1 MEKYDLIVIGS
12 GPAGQRA
19 AIQAAKFGKH
29 VALVEKLEVVGGV
42 AINTGTIPS
51 KTIRE
56 AVLHLSGFYYQNIY
70 GVNYRVKEQIT
81 MADLSFRAQH
91 VIKTEIDVIRAQL
104 SRNGIEI
111 FTGTASFLDP
121 CHIRVVGSRNQ
132 SEYEAA
138 NTGADVGIA
147 LGARAGNL
155 HDHSRRAACRLRAV
169 RAGGHRRPRA
179 APVGS
184 RQRMTLL
191 RLDNVGKSYGGVA
204 ALRGV
209 SFAVGAGEIIGLM
222 GANGAGKTT
231 AFSLIAGTQRPTSGE
246 IWFDGARIDRKPPY
260 AVAHLG
266 IARTFQ
272 IVRPFGGLRVIDNLV
287 VAAMYGHA
295 RERTRS
301 AAEDR
306 AREILHEVGLA
317 RDLERR
323 AETLTLAGRKRLEIA
338 RALATSPRLLLLDE
352 VLAGLTASEVAE
364 ALDIIRALHRQRN
377 LTLVVIEH
385 VMRALTQL
393 CQRIVVLHHGEKIAE
408 GSPAEITADPRVIA
422 CYLGTRKA

>member
-1 MEKYDLIVIGS
+1 
-12 GPAGQRA
+12 
-19 AIQAAKFGKH
+19 
-29 VALVEKLEVVGGV
+29 
-42 AINTGTIPS
+42 
-51 KTIRE
+51 
-56 AVLHLSGFYYQNIY
+56 
-70 GVNYRVKEQIT
+70 
-81 MADLSFRAQH
+81 
-91 VIKTEIDVIRAQL
+91 
-104 SRNGIEI
+104 
-111 FTGTASFLDP
+111 
-121 CHIRVVGSRNQ
+121 
-132 SEYEAA
+132 
-138 NTGADVGIA
+138 
-147 LGARAGNL
+147 
-155 HDHSRRAACRLRAV
+155 
-169 RAGGHRRPRA
+169 
-179 APVGS
+179 
-184 RQRMTLL
+184 MTLL

-209 SFAVGAGEIIGLM
+209 SFTVGAGEIIGLM

-266 IARTFQ
+266 VARTFQ

-364 ALDIIRALHRQRN
+364 ALDIIRALHRRRD

-422 CYLGTRKA
+422 CYLGTRKP

>member
-1 MEKYDLIVIGS
+1 
-12 GPAGQRA
+12 
-19 AIQAAKFGKH
+19 
-29 VALVEKLEVVGGV
+29 
-42 AINTGTIPS
+42 
-51 KTIRE
+51 
-56 AVLHLSGFYYQNIY
+56 
-70 GVNYRVKEQIT
+70 
-81 MADLSFRAQH
+81 
-91 VIKTEIDVIRAQL
+91 
-104 SRNGIEI
+104 
-111 FTGTASFLDP
+111 
-121 CHIRVVGSRNQ
+121 
-132 SEYEAA
+132 
-138 NTGADVGIA
+138 
-147 LGARAGNL
+147 
-155 HDHSRRAACRLRAV
+155 
-169 RAGGHRRPRA
+169 
-179 APVGS
+179 
-184 RQRMTLL
+184 MTLL

-266 IARTFQ
+266 VARTFQ

-287 VAAMYGHA
+287 VAAMYGHT

-317 RDLERR
+317 RDIERR

-364 ALDIIRALHRQRN
+364 ALDIIRALHRRRN

-408 GSPAEITADPRVIA
+408 GSPVEITADPRVIA

>member
-1 MEKYDLIVIGS
+1 
-12 GPAGQRA
+12 
-19 AIQAAKFGKH
+19 
-29 VALVEKLEVVGGV
+29 
-42 AINTGTIPS
+42 
-51 KTIRE
+51 
-56 AVLHLSGFYYQNIY
+56 
-70 GVNYRVKEQIT
+70 
-81 MADLSFRAQH
+81 
-91 VIKTEIDVIRAQL
+91 
-104 SRNGIEI
+104 
-111 FTGTASFLDP
+111 
-121 CHIRVVGSRNQ
+121 
-132 SEYEAA
+132 
-138 NTGADVGIA
+138 
-147 LGARAGNL
+147 
-155 HDHSRRAACRLRAV
+155 
-169 RAGGHRRPRA
+169 
-179 APVGS
+179 
-184 RQRMTLL
+184 MTLL

-266 IARTFQ
+266 VARTFQ

-364 ALDIIRALHRQRN
+364 ALDIIRALHRRRN

-393 CQRIVVLHHGEKIAE
+393 CQRIVVLHHGERIAE

>member
-1 MEKYDLIVIGS
+1 
-12 GPAGQRA
+12 
-19 AIQAAKFGKH
+19 
-29 VALVEKLEVVGGV
+29 
-42 AINTGTIPS
+42 
-51 KTIRE
+51 
-56 AVLHLSGFYYQNIY
+56 
-70 GVNYRVKEQIT
+70 
-81 MADLSFRAQH
+81 
-91 VIKTEIDVIRAQL
+91 
-104 SRNGIEI
+104 
-111 FTGTASFLDP
+111 
-121 CHIRVVGSRNQ
+121 
-132 SEYEAA
+132 
-138 NTGADVGIA
+138 
-147 LGARAGNL
+147 
-155 HDHSRRAACRLRAV
+155 
-169 RAGGHRRPRA
+169 
-179 APVGS
+179 
-184 RQRMTLL
+184 MTLL

-266 IARTFQ
+266 VARTFQ

-306 AREILHEVGLA
+306 AREILHEVGLG

-364 ALDIIRALHRQRN
+364 ALDIIRALHRRRN

-408 GSPAEITADPRVIA
+408 GTPAEIVADQRVIA

>member
-1 MEKYDLIVIGS
+1 
-12 GPAGQRA
+12 
-19 AIQAAKFGKH
+19 
-29 VALVEKLEVVGGV
+29 
-42 AINTGTIPS
+42 
-51 KTIRE
+51 
-56 AVLHLSGFYYQNIY
+56 
-70 GVNYRVKEQIT
+70 
-81 MADLSFRAQH
+81 
-91 VIKTEIDVIRAQL
+91 
-104 SRNGIEI
+104 
-111 FTGTASFLDP
+111 
-121 CHIRVVGSRNQ
+121 
-132 SEYEAA
+132 
-138 NTGADVGIA
+138 
-147 LGARAGNL
+147 
-155 HDHSRRAACRLRAV
+155 
-169 RAGGHRRPRA
+169 
-179 APVGS
+179 
-184 RQRMTLL
+184 MTLL

-209 SFAVGAGEIIGLM
+209 SFTVAAGEIVGLM

-231 AFSLIAGTQRPTSGE
+231 AFSLIAGTQRPTTGE

-260 AVAHLG
+260 AAARLG

-295 RERTRS
+295 RERSRS

-306 AREILHEVGLA
+306 AREILSEVGLG

-338 RALATSPRLLLLDE
+338 RALATDPRLLLLDE
-352 VLAGLTASEVAE
+352 VLAGLTATEVAE
-364 ALDIIRALHRQRN
+364 ALDIIRTVHRRRN

-408 GSPAEITADPRVIA
+408 GSPAEIVADERVIA
-422 CYLGTRKA
+422 CYLGTRKT

>member
-1 MEKYDLIVIGS
+1 
-12 GPAGQRA
+12 
-19 AIQAAKFGKH
+19 
-29 VALVEKLEVVGGV
+29 
-42 AINTGTIPS
+42 
-51 KTIRE
+51 
-56 AVLHLSGFYYQNIY
+56 
-70 GVNYRVKEQIT
+70 
-81 MADLSFRAQH
+81 
-91 VIKTEIDVIRAQL
+91 
-104 SRNGIEI
+104 
-111 FTGTASFLDP
+111 
-121 CHIRVVGSRNQ
+121 
-132 SEYEAA
+132 
-138 NTGADVGIA
+138 
-147 LGARAGNL
+147 
-155 HDHSRRAACRLRAV
+155 
-169 RAGGHRRPRA
+169 
-179 APVGS
+179 
-184 RQRMTLL
+184 MTLL

-266 IARTFQ
+266 VARTFQ

-287 VAAMYGHA
+287 VAAMYGHT

-364 ALDIIRALHRQRN
+364 ALDIIRALHRRRN

>member
-1 MEKYDLIVIGS
+1 
-12 GPAGQRA
+12 
-19 AIQAAKFGKH
+19 
-29 VALVEKLEVVGGV
+29 
-42 AINTGTIPS
+42 
-51 KTIRE
+51 
-56 AVLHLSGFYYQNIY
+56 
-70 GVNYRVKEQIT
+70 
-81 MADLSFRAQH
+81 
-91 VIKTEIDVIRAQL
+91 
-104 SRNGIEI
+104 
-111 FTGTASFLDP
+111 
-121 CHIRVVGSRNQ
+121 
-132 SEYEAA
+132 
-138 NTGADVGIA
+138 
-147 LGARAGNL
+147 
-155 HDHSRRAACRLRAV
+155 
-169 RAGGHRRPRA
+169 
-179 APVGS
+179 
-184 RQRMTLL
+184 MTLL

>member
-1 MEKYDLIVIGS
+1 M
-12 GPAGQRA
+12 
-19 AIQAAKFGKH
+19 
-29 VALVEKLEVVGGV
+29 
-42 AINTGTIPS
+42 
-51 KTIRE
+51 
-56 AVLHLSGFYYQNIY
+56 
-70 GVNYRVKEQIT
+70 T
-81 MADLSFRAQH
+81 M
-91 VIKTEIDVIRAQL
+91 
-104 SRNGIEI
+104 
-111 FTGTASFLDP
+111 
-121 CHIRVVGSRNQ
+121 
-132 SEYEAA
+132 
-138 NTGADVGIA
+138 
-147 LGARAGNL
+147 
-155 HDHSRRAACRLRAV
+155 
-169 RAGGHRRPRA
+169 
-179 APVGS
+179 
-184 RQRMTLL
+184 L

-266 IARTFQ
+266 VARTFQ

-364 ALDIIRALHRQRN
+364 ALDIIRALHRRRN

-393 CQRIVVLHHGEKIAE
+393 CQRIVVLHHGERIAE